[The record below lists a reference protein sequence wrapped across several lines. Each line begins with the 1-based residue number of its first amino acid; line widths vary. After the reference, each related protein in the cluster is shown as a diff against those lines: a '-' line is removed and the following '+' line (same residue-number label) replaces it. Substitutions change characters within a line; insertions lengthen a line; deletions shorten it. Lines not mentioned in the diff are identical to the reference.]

1 LLPNDPKRR
10 LRTLQTVMACLFTL
24 GAMGFM
30 VYGVLVEAM
39 TFAAAL
45 TWSGVAGLGGLAFII
60 VIRNGWSERLAD
72 PSMTVAQMVFAISCC
87 AWAYALTGP
96 LRGGIFSLLMV
107 AMMFGMFALPIRKVL
122 FVGGW
127 AVLSMG
133 LAMAWLLFTHNPH
146 VTATVEAGHLLML
159 ALMMPAVAV
168 LAERLRQMRRRLH
181 EQKRDLA
188 AALDRIQYLATRDA
202 LTGLMNRGHLGELLD
217 REVLRHRR
225 CGTRMSVVLLDIDH
239 FKQVNDRFGHGCGDQ
254 VLRRFAEEAQRIV
267 RGCDALGR
275 WGGEEFLL
283 LMPETGLDAACV
295 GAERLRKLL
304 QGLVFEAAGQVLNVT
319 LSAGVAQI
327 EGMESIEMLVERAD
341 RALYMA
347 KDQGRNRVQASVG
360 D

>member
-1 LLPNDPKRR
+1 
-10 LRTLQTVMACLFTL
+10 
-24 GAMGFM
+24 
-30 VYGVLVEAM
+30 
-39 TFAAAL
+39 
-45 TWSGVAGLGGLAFII
+45 
-60 VIRNGWSERLAD
+60 
-72 PSMTVAQMVFAISCC
+72 
-87 AWAYALTGP
+87 
-96 LRGGIFSLLMV
+96 MV

-159 ALMMPAVAV
+159 TLMMPAVAV

-188 AALDRIQYLATRDA
+188 AALDRILYLATRDA
-202 LTGLMNRGHLGELLD
+202 LTGLMNRGHLGELLE
-217 REVLRHRR
+217 REVQRHRR

-239 FKQVNDRFGHGCGDQ
+239 FKLVNDRYGHGCGDL
-254 VLRRFAEEAQRIV
+254 VLRRFAEEARRIV

-283 LMPETGLDAACV
+283 LMPETALESARV
-295 GAERLRKLL
+295 GAERLRQMLEGLL
-304 QGLVFEAAGQVLNVT
+304 IESGGETLQVT

-327 EGMESIEMLVERAD
+327 DGAESIEMLVERAD
-341 RALYMA
+341 RALYAA
-347 KDQGRNRVQASVG
+347 KAQGRNRVRCTAAA
-360 D
+360 